1 MPAAESPPAPA
12 VVAPEVEAAEAV
24 PAASPKAD
32 RVSAPMRALNPV
44 HVASAD
50 AAVSADAVAPP
61 SARAVA
67 TETVVAPSA
76 AAPPPAP
83 YETASITPAP
93 YDAPDPRLPR
103 AVATL
108 SVTPQTFKQDTSG
121 YHGCPSGERIIT
133 SFYWEGK
140 HTASGEKF
148 DPDRRFAAAH
158 RTLPFGTRLMITNPR
173 TGKSVYVTV
182 NDRGPYAKGVTLDLT
197 RSAALAIG
205 MQGTGAVCMSK
216 L

>member
-1 MPAAESPPAPA
+1 VVSAPAPA
-12 VVAPEVEAAEAV
+12 ADAAPKAASVTGSIKSASAAPAGPVAETPAILSPPV
-24 PAASPKAD
+24 PAAVTTIAVVRPA
-32 RVSAPMRALNPV
+32 AP
-44 HVASAD
+44 
-50 AAVSADAVAPP
+50 AAHPEP
-61 SARAVA
+61 
-67 TETVVAPSA
+67 
-76 AAPPPAP
+76 AAPPPAAP
-83 YETASITPAP
+83 SFRTASAAPTATPDTAAEP
-93 YDAPDPRLPR
+93 HLPR

-108 SVTPQTFKQDTSG
+108 TVNRQTFKQDTRG
-121 YHGCPSGERIIT
+121 YHNCSSGERIIT

-158 RTLPFGTRLMITNPR
+158 RTLPFGTKLMITNPR
-173 TGKSVYVTV
+173 TGQSVMVIV

-205 MQGTGAVCMSK
+205 MSGTGAVCMAK